1 MGVEPFPTLEDC
13 EKRGELMREE
23 LKKRT
28 KTILVRT
35 RNNMKKAGTYRRE
48 FEDSMERYADLRV
61 QYDVL
66 KEQWYEEG
74 CAITE
79 EYTNK
84 SGATNQRKTPLY
96 LAMETLRKELLELEN
111 IFGLTPKGL
120 KQIHSKTMEDKKESA
135 LGKALVEL
143 DGEI

>member
-1 MGVEPFPTLEDC
+1 
-13 EKRGELMREE
+13 MREE

-28 KTILVRT
+28 KTILART

-66 KEQWYEEG
+66 KGQWYEEG

-84 SGATNQRKTPLY
+84 SGAANQRKTPLY

>member
-1 MGVEPFPTLEDC
+1 
-13 EKRGELMREE
+13 MREE

-28 KTILVRT
+28 KTILART

-66 KEQWYEEG
+66 KGQWYEEG

-120 KQIHSKTMEDKKESA
+120 KQIHSKTMEDKKDSA
-135 LGKALVEL
+135 LEKALVEL

>member
-1 MGVEPFPTLEDC
+1 
-13 EKRGELMREE
+13 MREE

-28 KTILVRT
+28 KTILART

-66 KEQWYEEG
+66 KGQWYEEG

-120 KQIHSKTMEDKKESA
+120 KQIHSKTMEDKEESA

>member
-1 MGVEPFPTLEDC
+1 
-13 EKRGELMREE
+13 MREE

-28 KTILVRT
+28 KTILART
-35 RNNMKKAGTYRRE
+35 RNNMKKAGTYRKE

-66 KEQWYEEG
+66 KERWYEEG

-84 SGATNQRKTPLY
+84 SGAANQRKTPLY

>member
-1 MGVEPFPTLEDC
+1 
-13 EKRGELMREE
+13 MREE

-28 KTILVRT
+28 KTILART
-35 RNNMKKAGTYRRE
+35 RNNMKKAGTYRKE

-66 KEQWYEEG
+66 KERWYEEG

-84 SGATNQRKTPLY
+84 SGAANQRKTPLY
-96 LAMETLRKELLELEN
+96 LAMEPLRKELLELEN

>member
-1 MGVEPFPTLEDC
+1 
-13 EKRGELMREE
+13 MREE

-28 KTILVRT
+28 KTILART

-61 QYDVL
+61 QYDGL
-66 KEQWYEEG
+66 KERWYEEG

-84 SGATNQRKTPLY
+84 SGAANQRKTPLY

>member
-1 MGVEPFPTLEDC
+1 M
-13 EKRGELMREE
+13 KEE
-23 LKKRT
+23 LKKRAR
-28 KTILVRT
+28 TILART
-35 RNNMKKAGTYRRE
+35 RNNMKKAGTYRKE

-120 KQIHSKTMEDKKESA
+120 KQVHSKAMDDRKESA
-135 LGKALVEL
+135 LGKALKEL
-143 DGEI
+143 DGEV

>member
-1 MGVEPFPTLEDC
+1 
-13 EKRGELMREE
+13 MREE

-28 KTILVRT
+28 KTILART

-66 KEQWYEEG
+66 KERWYEEG

-84 SGATNQRKTPLY
+84 SGAANQRKTPLY

>member
-1 MGVEPFPTLEDC
+1 
-13 EKRGELMREE
+13 MREE

-28 KTILVRT
+28 KTILART

-66 KEQWYEEG
+66 KERWYEEG

-84 SGATNQRKTPLY
+84 SGAANQRKTPLY

-111 IFGLTPKGL
+111 IFGLTQKGL

>member
-1 MGVEPFPTLEDC
+1 
-13 EKRGELMREE
+13 MREE

-28 KTILVRT
+28 KTILART
-35 RNNMKKAGTYRRE
+35 RNNMKKAGTYRKE

-66 KEQWYEEG
+66 KGQWYEEG

>member
-1 MGVEPFPTLEDC
+1 
-13 EKRGELMREE
+13 MREE

-28 KTILVRT
+28 KTILART

-66 KEQWYEEG
+66 KERWYEAG

-84 SGATNQRKTPLY
+84 SGAANQRKTPLY

>member
-1 MGVEPFPTLEDC
+1 
-13 EKRGELMREE
+13 MREE

-28 KTILVRT
+28 KTILART

-66 KEQWYEEG
+66 KGQWYEEG

-135 LGKALVEL
+135 LDKALVEL

>member
-1 MGVEPFPTLEDC
+1 
-13 EKRGELMREE
+13 MREE

-28 KTILVRT
+28 KTILART
-35 RNNMKKAGTYRRE
+35 GNNMKKAGTYRRE

-66 KEQWYEEG
+66 KGQWYEEG

>member
-1 MGVEPFPTLEDC
+1 
-13 EKRGELMREE
+13 MREE

-28 KTILVRT
+28 KTILART

-66 KEQWYEEG
+66 KGQWYEDG

>member
-1 MGVEPFPTLEDC
+1 
-13 EKRGELMREE
+13 MREE

-28 KTILVRT
+28 KTIMART

-66 KEQWYEEG
+66 KGQWYEEG

>member
-1 MGVEPFPTLEDC
+1 M
-13 EKRGELMREE
+13 KEE
-23 LKKRT
+23 LQKRT
-28 KTILVRT
+28 RTILART
-35 RNNMKKAGTYRRE
+35 RSNMKKAGTYRKE

-84 SGATNQRKTPLY
+84 SGATNRRKTPLY

-120 KQIHSKTMEDKKESA
+120 KQVGTKAAGQGKDSA
-135 LGKALVEL
+135 LGRALKEL
-143 DGEI
+143 DGEV

>member
-1 MGVEPFPTLEDC
+1 M
-13 EKRGELMREE
+13 KEE
-23 LKKRT
+23 LKKRV
-28 KTILVRT
+28 KAILART
-35 RNNMKKAGTYRRE
+35 RNNMKKAGTYRKE
-48 FEDSMERYADLRV
+48 FEDGMERYADLRV

-84 SGATNQRKTPLY
+84 YGATNQRKTPLY
-96 LAMETLRKELLELEN
+96 LAMEALRKELLELEN

-120 KQIHSKTMEDKKESA
+120 KQVHGKAMGGKEDSA
-135 LGKALVEL
+135 LGKALKEL
-143 DGEI
+143 DGEA

>member
-1 MGVEPFPTLEDC
+1 M
-13 EKRGELMREE
+13 KEE

-28 KTILVRT
+28 RTILART
-35 RNNMKKAGTYRRE
+35 RNNMKKAGTYRKE

-120 KQIHSKTMEDKKESA
+120 KQVHSKAMEGREDSA
-135 LGKALVEL
+135 LGKALKEL
-143 DGEI
+143 DGEV

>member
-1 MGVEPFPTLEDC
+1 
-13 EKRGELMREE
+13 MREE

-28 KTILVRT
+28 KTILART

-66 KEQWYEEG
+66 KGQWYEEG

-135 LGKALVEL
+135 LEKALVEL

>member
-1 MGVEPFPTLEDC
+1 
-13 EKRGELMREE
+13 MREE

-28 KTILVRT
+28 KTILART

-66 KEQWYEEG
+66 KGQWYEEG

>member
-1 MGVEPFPTLEDC
+1 
-13 EKRGELMREE
+13 MREE

-28 KTILVRT
+28 RTILART
-35 RNNMKKAGTYRRE
+35 RNNMKKAGTYRKE

-120 KQIHSKTMEDKKESA
+120 KQVHSKAMDDRKESA
-135 LGKALVEL
+135 LGKALKEL
-143 DGEI
+143 DGEV

>member
-1 MGVEPFPTLEDC
+1 
-13 EKRGELMREE
+13 MREE

-28 KTILVRT
+28 KTILART

-120 KQIHSKTMEDKKESA
+120 KQIHSRTMEDKKESA

>member
-1 MGVEPFPTLEDC
+1 M
-13 EKRGELMREE
+13 KEE

-28 KTILVRT
+28 KTILART

-120 KQIHSKTMEDKKESA
+120 KQIHSRTMEDKKESA

>member
-1 MGVEPFPTLEDC
+1 
-13 EKRGELMREE
+13 MREE

>member
-1 MGVEPFPTLEDC
+1 
-13 EKRGELMREE
+13 MREE

-28 KTILVRT
+28 KTILART
-35 RNNMKKAGTYRRE
+35 RNNMKKAGTYRKE
-48 FEDSMERYADLRV
+48 FEDSLERYADLRV

-66 KEQWYEEG
+66 KERWYEEG

-84 SGATNQRKTPLY
+84 SGAANQRKTPLY

>member
-1 MGVEPFPTLEDC
+1 
-13 EKRGELMREE
+13 MREE

-28 KTILVRT
+28 KTILART

-66 KEQWYEEG
+66 KGQWYEEG

-96 LAMETLRKELLELEN
+96 LAMETLREELLELEN

-135 LGKALVEL
+135 LEKALVEL

>member
-1 MGVEPFPTLEDC
+1 
-13 EKRGELMREE
+13 MREE

-28 KTILVRT
+28 KTILART

-66 KEQWYEEG
+66 KGQWYEEG

-96 LAMETLRKELLELEN
+96 LAIETLRKELLELEN

-135 LGKALVEL
+135 LEKALVEL

>member
-1 MGVEPFPTLEDC
+1 M
-13 EKRGELMREE
+13 KEE

-28 KTILVRT
+28 RTILART
-35 RNNMKKAGTYRRE
+35 RNNMKKAGTYRKE

-120 KQIHSKTMEDKKESA
+120 KQVHSKAMEGREESA
-135 LGKALVEL
+135 LGKALKEL
-143 DGEI
+143 DGEV

>member
-1 MGVEPFPTLEDC
+1 
-13 EKRGELMREE
+13 MREE

-28 KTILVRT
+28 KTILART
-35 RNNMKKAGTYRRE
+35 RNNMKKAGTYRKE

-66 KEQWYEEG
+66 KERWYEEG

-84 SGATNQRKTPLY
+84 SGAANQRKTPLY

-111 IFGLTPKGL
+111 IFGLTPTGL

>member
-1 MGVEPFPTLEDC
+1 
-13 EKRGELMREE
+13 MREA

-28 KTILVRT
+28 KTILART

-66 KEQWYEEG
+66 KERWYEEG

-84 SGATNQRKTPLY
+84 SGAANQRKTPLY

>member
-1 MGVEPFPTLEDC
+1 
-13 EKRGELMREE
+13 MREE

-28 KTILVRT
+28 KTILART
-35 RNNMKKAGTYRRE
+35 RNNMKKAGTYRKE

-84 SGATNQRKTPLY
+84 SGAANQRKTPLY

-120 KQIHSKTMEDKKESA
+120 KQIHSRTMEDKKESA

>member
-1 MGVEPFPTLEDC
+1 
-13 EKRGELMREE
+13 MREE

-28 KTILVRT
+28 KTILART

-66 KEQWYEEG
+66 KGQWYEEG

-120 KQIHSKTMEDKKESA
+120 KQIHSKTKEDKKESA
-135 LGKALVEL
+135 LEKALVEL